1 MLWCGEQLLWPP
13 VHPLLLCA
21 WKQVVQYG
29 LKQEAMAMAGLQWRG
44 VIWQTRLN
52 NWEQWLNKWGNLIVR
67 CLNHPVT
74 TEVILLII
82 YRIFRTISRGFF
94 LAMVAGQ
101 LILLCDLYADKFIS
115 MPLNLGQKP
124 LGYWLTA
131 VSQWVALM
139 DQSHALCRQQTKS
152 LWVGGT

>member
-1 MLWCGEQLLWPP
+1 MTNTSQQLGA
-13 VHPLLLCA
+13 VA
-21 WKQVVQYG
+21 KQVREFYS
-29 LKQEAMAMAGLQWRG
+29 
-44 VIWQTRLN
+44 
-52 NWEQWLNKWGNLIVR
+52 
-67 CLNHPVT
+67 HPVT

-124 LGYWLTA
+124 LGY
-131 VSQWVALM
+131 
-139 DQSHALCRQQTKS
+139 
-152 LWVGGT
+152 